1 MEENRQDTPQQASP
15 NPFAEQLASFDAEA
29 EQNFGSNAN
38 EGSQSSSPTVEEAFT
53 TTTEQQEVVAP
64 QEQPQYPQ
72 EIPEQGQPLDAK
84 NDERRYQYWQSQAA
98 KRDNEIAELRKQIES
113 TQQPQA
119 PVEQAKPVEEFPP
132 PPEAPRKPSGF
143 SLEEAM
149 NDRQSESARYLNE
162 KESWDTDI
170 RQYDTL
176 RHQYDLAL
184 MQEKL
189 DAQNKY
195 ISTQESRREAQIQQG
210 RQVQQISEHVQ
221 GHYGFTPAETD
232 EFIKTMSNP
241 ESISMDNLVQLFRM
255 NKAGGQQPKANTGPS
270 PDFQQMKNAQQIPS
284 PMGVMPSQANQSTR
298 SDEDSIMDD
307 LITSHQA
314 KNPWTT
320 GGK

>member
-1 MEENRQDTPQQASP
+1 MEENRQDTPQQPAQTT
-15 NPFAEQLASFDAEA
+15 PFAEQLASFDNEV
-29 EQNFGSNAN
+29 EGKFGAQD
-38 EGSQSSSPTVEEAFT
+38 GSQPSSPTVEDAFT
-53 TTTEQQEVVAP
+53 QTTEQQEVVP
-64 QEQPQYPQ
+64 PNGQPQQPQ
-72 EIPEQGQPLDAK
+72 EIPEQGQPIDAK

-98 KRDNEIAELRKQIES
+98 KRENEVSQLRQQLEQ

-119 PVEQAKPVEEFPP
+119 PVEEAKPKEEFPP
-132 PPEAPRKPSGF
+132 PPEAPRKPSAF
-143 SLEEAM
+143 SYEEAM

-162 KESWDTDI
+162 KESWETDI

-176 RHQYDLAL
+176 RHQYDLAV

-189 DAQNKY
+189 DKQNEY
-195 ISTQESRREAQIQQG
+195 ISTQETRREAQVQQG
-210 RQVQQISEHVQ
+210 RQIKQISEHVQ
-221 GHYGFTPAETD
+221 GHYGFTPDETQ

-255 NKAGGQQPKANTGPS
+255 NKAGGQQPTPNAGPS
-270 PDFQQMKNAQQIPS
+270 PTFQQMKNAQQIPS

-307 LITSHQA
+307 LITSHQS

-320 GGK
+320 GK

>member
-1 MEENRQDTPQQASP
+1 MEENRQDTPQQPAQT
-15 NPFAEQLASFDAEA
+15 NPFAEQLASFDNEV
-29 EQNFGSNAN
+29 EGRFGAQD
-38 EGSQSSSPTVEEAFT
+38 GSQPSSPTVEDAFAQ
-53 TTTEQQEVVAP
+53 TTEQQEVVP
-64 QEQPQYPQ
+64 PNGQPQQPQ
-72 EIPEQGQPLDAK
+72 EIPEQGQPIDAK

-98 KRDNEIAELRKQIES
+98 KRENEVTQLRQQLEQ

-119 PVEQAKPVEEFPP
+119 PVEEAKPKEEFPP
-132 PPEAPRKPSGF
+132 PPEAPRKPSAF
-143 SLEEAM
+143 SYEEAM

-162 KESWDTDI
+162 KESWETDI

-176 RHQYDLAL
+176 RHQYDLAV

-189 DAQNKY
+189 DKQNEY
-195 ISTQESRREAQIQQG
+195 ISTQETRREAQVQQG
-210 RQVQQISEHVQ
+210 RQIKQISEHVQ
-221 GHYGFTPAETD
+221 GHYGFTPDETQ

-255 NKAGGQQPKANTGPS
+255 NKAGGQQPTPNAGPS
-270 PDFQQMKNAQQIPS
+270 PTFQQMKNAQQIPS

-307 LITSHQA
+307 LITSHQS

-320 GGK
+320 GK